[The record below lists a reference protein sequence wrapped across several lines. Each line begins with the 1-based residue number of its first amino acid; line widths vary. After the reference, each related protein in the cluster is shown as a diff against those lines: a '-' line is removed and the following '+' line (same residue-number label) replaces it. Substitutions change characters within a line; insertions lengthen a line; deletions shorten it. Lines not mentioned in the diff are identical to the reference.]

1 MASTEQRTGFRL
13 WGGGTPA
20 EPAES
25 DQPVA
30 DDAAVAPTDAAPAA
44 EEPAPV
50 STVAEAPAAEA
61 PAAEAPAAAQP
72 ATPTT
77 ARRPARFLA
86 DLVRAMRAAAEESR
100 AATLDAFRQD
110 AKSFVAGV
118 HARSAAEVEQ
128 LRRLADDDITAIKE
142 WSKAEIARIRA
153 ETDERISGR
162 KQELELSLEGHAALI
177 EREIHHMQARINAY
191 EAKMDAFFGGL
202 EGVEDPGEFAAL
214 AAQMPDPP
222 TLEEADA
229 AARQEALAT
238 LVRETAEAAVQ
249 AETEPEAEAE
259 AEAAPETEAAPV
271 AETESAVARDPRLAA
286 LGLDTPLDAA
296 LEPEAAAA
304 APVEEPIEELSEESL
319 AARLGDLGSAPK
331 NGKSGR
337 SVTTNV
343 VVVGLVSVA
352 SIASFKRHLARL
364 PGIQSVGVSSGPD
377 GEFVFK
383 ATHDPDVSLG
393 DAVPALPGFAARVV
407 AAGEGVLNI
416 SARDP
421 EAEA

>member
-13 WGGGTPA
+13 WGGGSPA
-20 EPAES
+20 APAES
-25 DQPVA
+25 DQPLA
-30 DDAAVAPTDAAPAA
+30 DDAAVAPTDVAPAA
-44 EEPAPV
+44 EEPALA
-50 STVAEAPAAEA
+50 STDAEIPAAEVPAAEA
-61 PAAEAPAAAQP
+61 PPAPQP

-77 ARRPARFLA
+77 ASRPARLLA

-100 AATLDAFRQD
+100 AATLDSFRQD
-110 AKSFVAGV
+110 AKAFVEGV
-118 HARSAAEVEQ
+118 HARSATEIEQ

-153 ETDERISGR
+153 ETDERTSGR

-177 EREIHHMQARINAY
+177 EREVHNMQARISAY

-214 AAQMPDPP
+214 AARMPDPP
-222 TLEEADA
+222 ALEPADDA
-229 AARQEALAT
+229 ERQETLAA
-238 LVRETAEAAVQ
+238 LVRETAEAAAQ
-249 AETEPEAEAE
+249 
-259 AEAAPETEAAPV
+259 AEAAPEIEAAPV
-271 AETESAVARDPRLAA
+271 AETEPTVASDPRLAA
-286 LGLDTPLDAA
+286 LGLDTPLDVAV
-296 LEPEAAAA
+296 EPVASAAAA
-304 APVEEPIEELSEESL
+304 VDEPIEELSEESL
-319 AARLGDLGSAPK
+319 AARLGDLGSVAK
-331 NGKSGR
+331 NGKSGS

-352 SIASFKRHLARL
+352 SIASFKRHLAKL
-364 PGIQSVGVSSGPD
+364 PGISSVGVSSGPD

-393 DAVPALPGFAARVV
+393 AAVPTLPGFAARVV
-407 AAGEGVLNI
+407 AAGEGVLNV

-421 EAEA
+421 ESEN

>member
-13 WGGGTPA
+13 WGGATPA
-20 EPAES
+20 QTAEP

-30 DDAAVAPTDAAPAA
+30 DGAAVAPTDAAPAA
-44 EEPAPV
+44 EEPAV
-50 STVAEAPAAEA
+50 TA

-72 ATPTT
+72 EAPTT
-77 ARRPARFLA
+77 PRRPARFLA

-177 EREIHHMQARINAY
+177 EREIHHMQARITAY
-191 EAKMDAFFGGL
+191 ETKMDAFFGGL

-229 AARQEALAT
+229 TARQEALAT
-238 LVRETAEAAVQ
+238 LVRETAEAAVP
-249 AETEPEAEAE
+249 AEAEPEAET
-259 AEAAPETEAAPV
+259 EAALETETAPV
-271 AETESAVARDPRLAA
+271 AEAEPAVTTDPRLAA
-286 LGLDTPLDAA
+286 LGLDIPLDAA
-296 LEPEAAAA
+296 LEPEAEAA
-304 APVEEPIEELSEESL
+304 APVDEHIEEPIEELSQESL
-319 AARLGDLGSAPK
+319 AARLGDLESAPK

-421 EAEA
+421 ESEA

>member
-25 DQPVA
+25 DQPLA
-30 DDAAVAPTDAAPAA
+30 DDAAVAPTDAAPAP
-44 EEPAPV
+44 EEPAVTP
-50 STVAEAPAAEA
+50 TAAEA
-61 PAAEAPAAAQP
+61 PTAEAPTAEAPIAEARAAVLS
-72 ATPTT
+72 ATSTT

-86 DLVRAMRAAAEESR
+86 DLVRAMRATAEESR
-100 AATLDAFRQD
+100 ATTLDAFRQE

-128 LRRLADDDITAIKE
+128 LRRLADDDISAIKE

-177 EREIHHMQARINAY
+177 EREIHHMQARISAY

-238 LVRETAEAAVQ
+238 LVRETA
-249 AETEPEAEAE
+249 PEAE
-259 AEAAPETEAAPV
+259 P
-271 AETESAVARDPRLAA
+271 AVTTDPRLAA
-286 LGLDTPLDAA
+286 LGLDIPLDTA
-296 LEPEAAAA
+296 LEPEADAA
-304 APVEEPIEELSEESL
+304 APVDEHIEEPLEELSEESL

-407 AAGEGVLNI
+407 ASGEGVLNI

-421 EAEA
+421 ESEA

>member
-25 DQPVA
+25 EQPLA
-30 DDAAVAPTDAAPAA
+30 DDAAVAPTDAAPAP
-44 EEPAPV
+44 EEPAVTP
-50 STVAEAPAAEA
+50 TAAEAPAAEAPAAEA
-61 PAAEAPAAAQP
+61 PAAEAPAAALS
-72 ATPTT
+72 ATSTT

-86 DLVRAMRAAAEESR
+86 DLVRAMRATAEESR
-100 AATLDAFRQD
+100 ATTLDAFRQE

-128 LRRLADDDITAIKE
+128 LRRLADDDISAIKE

-177 EREIHHMQARINAY
+177 EREIHHMQARISAY

-238 LVRETAEAAVQ
+238 LVRETA
-249 AETEPEAEAE
+249 PEAE
-259 AEAAPETEAAPV
+259 TAPV
-271 AETESAVARDPRLAA
+271 AEAEPAVTTDPRLAA
-286 LGLDTPLDAA
+286 LGLDIPLDTA
-296 LEPEAAAA
+296 LEPEADAADA
-304 APVEEPIEELSEESL
+304 ADEHIEEPLEELSEESL

-407 AAGEGVLNI
+407 ASGEGVLNI

-421 EAEA
+421 ESEA

>member
-25 DQPVA
+25 DQPLA
-30 DDAAVAPTDAAPAA
+30 DDAAVAPTDAAPAP
-44 EEPAPV
+44 EEPAVTP
-50 STVAEAPAAEA
+50 TAAEAPTAEAPAAVLS
-61 PAAEAPAAAQP
+61 
-72 ATPTT
+72 ATSTT

-86 DLVRAMRAAAEESR
+86 DLVRAMRATAEESR
-100 AATLDAFRQD
+100 ATTLDAFRQE

-128 LRRLADDDITAIKE
+128 LRRLADDDISAIKE

-177 EREIHHMQARINAY
+177 EREIHHMQARISAY

-238 LVRETAEAAVQ
+238 LVRETA
-249 AETEPEAEAE
+249 PE
-259 AEAAPETEAAPV
+259 AEAAPIAEAETAPV
-271 AETESAVARDPRLAA
+271 AEAEPAVTTDPRLAA
-286 LGLDTPLDAA
+286 LGLDIPLDTA
-296 LEPEAAAA
+296 LEPEADAA
-304 APVEEPIEELSEESL
+304 APVDEHIEEPLEELSEESL

-407 AAGEGVLNI
+407 ASGEGVLNI

-421 EAEA
+421 ESEA